1 MVDNTGRFFLKPEQ
15 ICNYYHYSNLCILI
29 MVHQR
34 YNFTVRKI
42 RAAKDRERD
51 RLLEIPLEFHRE
63 QTSRYT
69 LRLGEIPQPYEK
81 KKITSVKQSL
91 ANICFLMICELFHSL
106 GKSGKKCHQ
115 SLAKL
120 SSAGVHLCNINTK
133 RYF

>member
-42 RAAKDRERD
+42 RAAKDGERD

-63 QTSRYT
+63 QTFRYT
-69 LRLGEIPQPYEK
+69 LRLGEIPQPCEK
-81 KKITSVKQSL
+81 KPHFRQTKLRKYL
-91 ANICFLMICELFHSL
+91 FLDNLRTFSQPQEI
-106 GKSGKKCHQ
+106 GQKKP
-115 SLAKL
+115 SKFSKVIVGWRSPL
-120 SSAGVHLCNINTK
+120 
-133 RYF
+133 